1 MNRNALRRLAALIFA
16 AGVLSGQTPLVQT
29 NVFTGGYGN
38 SRTNANLTET
48 VLTPSAVKP
57 GTFGKRF
64 SLPVDGQIYAQPLY
78 VRGVAIPDH
87 GSHNVVFVATMHNTV
102 YAFDADV
109 AGMPL
114 WSVNLG
120 PAVPSSTYDSSWGP
134 YQDILPENGI
144 LSTPVI
150 DSATGTMYVVAATW
164 EQSKYFYRL
173 HALDLG
179 SGHEKFGA
187 PVVIAASVPGA
198 GDGSISGSVGFLAEM
213 HLQRTALLLT
223 NGAVYVAFGSHADA
237 APYHGWI
244 VAYSALNVQTQLAVF
259 NATPNGSAGAIWQSG
274 RGLTADAS
282 GNIFVVTSNGTTDE
296 HSNYS
301 DNILRL
307 DSEKLRVQ
315 DWFAPYNFQAL
326 SDADDDLGSCGVI
339 LVDGTRLAVTGG
351 KQGVLYLVDRT
362 NLGGVSANDSGILG
376 RVDTGSFGIFN
387 LALWNR
393 PDGALLYAHTAN
405 SPVTAYRIADDKIS
419 STPVARSM
427 NGFNVPFQG
436 MTLSANGVTPGS
448 GVLWI
453 VAPASYPLPSHGVLR
468 AYNADGLSEIWNS
481 DMADEDGLGAFVK
494 FVNPTVADGKV
505 FVPTASNQLV
515 VYGISGGGP
524 VSSTPVV
531 TSIVNVAS
539 YAGGGVAPGEMLAI
553 QGTNLGP
560 ADIVINT
567 LPAGASM
574 SSTLAGTQVLFNDI
588 PGPVFYSSSKIVT
601 AIVPYAVADATAVK
615 VKVVYNGKTSVEATL
630 PVVVAAPGLFSADS
644 SGSGPGAILNA
655 DYSLNSD
662 DNAAEPD
669 GIVVLYGT
677 GGGLV
682 KAEVSDGA
690 MTAGAT
696 PLAGETSV
704 TVNGEP
710 AEVLYAG
717 NAGGIVA
724 GVIQVN
730 IRLPKKVSGTVPVVV
745 TTAGVSSQATVTVA
759 VR

>member
-1 MNRNALRRLAALIFA
+1 MNRKAHKTLAGLLFA
-16 AGVLSGQTPLVQT
+16 AGLLSGQISV
-29 NVFTGGYGN
+29 VTGGYGN

-48 VLTPSAVKP
+48 VLTPSTVKP
-57 GTFGKRF
+57 GEFGKRF
-64 SLPVDGQIYAQPLY
+64 SLSVDGQIYAQPLY
-78 VRGVAIPDH
+78 VRGVAIPDK

-120 PAVPSSTYDSSWGP
+120 PAVPSNTYDSSWGA

-150 DSATGTMYVVAATW
+150 DVPTGTMYVVAATW
-164 EQSKYFYRL
+164 ETGKYFYRL

-179 SGHEKFGA
+179 SGREKFGA
-187 PVVIAASVPGA
+187 PAVIAASVPGV
-198 GDGSISGSVGFLAEM
+198 GDGSIGGSVVFLAEM

-237 APYHGWI
+237 APYHGWV

-274 RGLTADAS
+274 RGLTADSS
-282 GNIFVVTSNGTTDE
+282 GNIFLVTSNGTTDA

-301 DNILRL
+301 DSVLRL
-307 DSEKLRVQ
+307 DVDKLRVW
-315 DWFAPYNFQAL
+315 DWFAPYNFQEL
-326 SDADDDLGSCGVI
+326 NDADDDLGSAGVI

-351 KQGVLYLVDRT
+351 KQGVLYLMDRT
-362 NLGGVSANDSGILG
+362 NLGGVSASDSLILG

-405 SPVTAYRIADDKIS
+405 SPVVTYRIAEDKIS

-453 VAPASYPLPSHGVLR
+453 LAPASYPLPSHGVLR

-481 DMADEDGLGAFVK
+481 DMAEADGLGAFVK

-505 FVPTASNQLV
+505 FVPTASKQLV
-515 VYGISGGGP
+515 VYGF
-524 VSSTPVV
+524 STGADATTPLV
-531 TSIVNVAS
+531 TSIGNVAS
-539 YAGGGVAPGEMLAI
+539 YAGGGVAPGEMLAL
-553 QGTNLGP
+553 QGSNLGP

-567 LPAGASM
+567 LPAGGAM
-574 SSTLAGTQVLFNDI
+574 SATLAGTQVLFNGI

-601 AIVPYAVADATAVK
+601 AIVPYAVADAATVK
-615 VKVVYNGKTSVEATL
+615 VKVVYNGKTSAEATL
-630 PVVVAAPGLFSADS
+630 PVVAAAPGLFSVDS
-644 SGSGPGAILNA
+644 SGSGPGSILNA
-655 DYSLNSD
+655 DYSLN
-662 DNAAEPD
+662 NEENPAEP
-669 GIVVLYGT
+669 GEIVVLYGT
-677 GGGLV
+677 GGGV
-682 KAEVSDGA
+682 VQAVVRDGS
-690 MTAGAT
+690 MTMAAT
-696 PLAGETSV
+696 PLVGETSV
-704 TVNGEP
+704 TVNGLP

-724 GVIQVN
+724 GVVQVN
-730 IRLPKKVSGTVPVVV
+730 IRLPKTVSGIVPVVV
-745 TTAGVSSQATVTVA
+745 TVAGVSSQATVTVA